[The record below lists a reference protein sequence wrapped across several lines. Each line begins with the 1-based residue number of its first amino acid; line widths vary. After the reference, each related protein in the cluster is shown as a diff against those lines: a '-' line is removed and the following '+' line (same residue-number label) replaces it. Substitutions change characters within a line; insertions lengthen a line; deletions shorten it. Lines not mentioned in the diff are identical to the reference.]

1 MQHPDFEQKVSN
13 KFDTTW
19 PAKGKDK
26 SFALAFRCDVAKTL
40 LAAEPDEVQ
49 ERLAQE
55 AIEQH
60 KKALETH
67 KLALQAK
74 PSDDPEDQQQ

>member
-13 KFDTTW
+13 EFDMTW
-19 PAKGKDK
+19 PAEGKDK

-74 PSDDPEDQQQ
+74 PSDNPKDQQQ